1 MPTAA
6 AERENRLKFSV
17 RDFGMSI
24 YEPADILRGSVL
36 GKNAWRKQL
45 HPRESI
51 GVPELAA
58 AHSRAGG
65 VRFSGSSLEC

>member
-24 YEPADILRGSVL
+24 CEPADILMEKRS
-36 GKNAWRKQL
+36 
-45 HPRESI
+45 REERCLTQATT
-51 GVPELAA
+51 PA
-58 AHSRAGG
+58 
-65 VRFSGSSLEC
+65 